1 MWKIPIG
8 FGNCSASYL
17 YIVGASIFE
26 LIQDYLLSLDD
37 IKKKYEYNIFG
48 IKTVLKSHKLIRV
61 LYGYI
66 SYILFGFLF
75 FYISLKKKAKEE
87 NEEDKD
93 KKKEKINL
101 NSTPHNKLIVT
112 YLSFSKATLYEFFF
126 VTGLFTLIKV
136 VRKIVAFYKV
146 NDLDFWIF
154 NIVFVSIYMHKYF
167 GIKMYK
173 HQKCSLY
180 LIFFSNIG
188 LLFIAA
194 AIPKDKKSKTIYQEH
209 TWKCIFIVLAYI
221 IFSWISSAT
230 KVATKKLMDFNY
242 ISPYRIICFI
252 GIFGSVFT
260 LISLLFTSNIKC
272 SKTSPYCKIK
282 DTNNKS
288 TYLDSLPLY
297 FSDLSNVHKERNY
310 KEFYLEILLVTPLFL
325 FFYFLE
331 FACQILIILYL
342 NPNYI
347 LIADCLYYGTTKLI
361 GYAIRGGYSG
371 KKFCVEYIAEILALI
386 GYTIYLEIIELKFC
400 GLDKDLKKNIIE
412 RSIRETLNK
421 NIDKNLVDNFSD
433 DEDDDVDESKKSLSE
448 APKPTLK

>member
-17 YIVGASIFE
+17 YIAGASIFG
-26 LIQDYLLSLDD
+26 LIQDYLLSLSD

-75 FYISLKKKAKEE
+75 FFISLKKKAREE

-93 KKKEKINL
+93 KKKEKISL
-101 NSTPHNKLIVT
+101 NPKLHNKLIVGN
-112 YLSFSKATLYEFFF
+112 LSFSKTTLYELLF

-136 VRKIVAFYKV
+136 VRKIIAFYKV

-167 GIKMYK
+167 GNKMYK
-173 HQKCSLY
+173 HQKYSLY
-180 LIFFSNIG
+180 LIFCSNIC

-194 AIPKDKKSKTIYQEH
+194 GFSKDGKSKTIYQEH
-209 TWKCIFIVLAYI
+209 TWECIFIVLTYI
-221 IFSWISSAT
+221 ILSWISSAT

-242 ISPYRIICFI
+242 ISPYRIIFFI

-272 SKTSPYCKIK
+272 SNTSPYCKIK
-282 DTNNKS
+282 DTTNNRK
-288 TYLDSLPLY
+288 YLDSLPLY
-297 FSDLSNVHKERNY
+297 FSELSNVHKNGNN
-310 KEFYLEILLVTPLFL
+310 KAFYLEIFLVTPLYL

-347 LIADCLYYGTTKLI
+347 LIGDCLYYGTTKLI
-361 GYAIRGGYSG
+361 GYTIRGEYT
-371 KKFCVEYIAEILALI
+371 KEKFCVEYIAEMLALM
-386 GYTIYLEIIELKFC
+386 GYTVYLEIVELKFC
-400 GLDKDLKKNIIE
+400 GLDEDLKKNIIK
-412 RSIRETLNK
+412 RSIRETLMK
-421 NIDKNLVDNFSD
+421 DIDMNLLDNLSD
-433 DEDDDVDESKKSLSE
+433 DEDDDVDERKKSLSE
-448 APKPTLK
+448 TPTPILK